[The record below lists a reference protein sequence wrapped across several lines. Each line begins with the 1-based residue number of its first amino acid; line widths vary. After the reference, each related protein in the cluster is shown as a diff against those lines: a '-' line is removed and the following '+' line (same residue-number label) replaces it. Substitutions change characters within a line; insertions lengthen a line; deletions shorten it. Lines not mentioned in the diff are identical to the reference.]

1 MIKRTLLVSLAVLFP
16 GPAVCLLAQEG
27 PPRGAELR
35 RELEQ
40 RFAAQMREQLQL
52 SSEQETKVRGIMSGF
67 AEKRR
72 TLESDE
78 RNMRQALNRQLRPGI
93 AANADS
99 VGKLVDAI
107 SASRVN
113 YAKLIQDEMRELGT
127 VLDPVQR
134 GQLFLMRDRVLQ
146 RVQEMR
152 AAGRGRGGPGGPPGG
167 ASGGPPPD
175 GEEGGLQFPQ

>member
-1 MIKRTLLVSLAVLFP
+1 MIKRLIPLSAFALALTVP
-16 GPAVCLLAQEG
+16 LLAQQG
-27 PPRGAELR
+27 PPPRGPGLR

-52 SSEQETKVRGIMSGF
+52 TGDQETKVRGIMSGY

-72 TLESDE
+72 ALENDE
-78 RNMRQALNRQLRPGI
+78 RGMRQALNGQLRPGI

-99 VGKLVDAI
+99 VTKLVDGI
-107 SASRVN
+107 SAARVS

-134 GQLFLMRDRVLQ
+134 GQLFLMRDRIFQ
-146 RVQEMR
+146 RMQEFR
-152 AAGRGRGGPGGPPGG
+152 EAARSRGESERPGGPP
-167 ASGGPPPD
+167 P
-175 GEEGGLQFPQ
+175 E